1 MQHFIR
7 VSNLLVD
14 DESGKTKNRRIII
27 PLGETRNHTN
37 DDVSLC
43 FESFEAKRKVDP
55 DVTSPKHV
63 SNHHFTI
70 EEARAIAKAL
80 NDMADK
86 AEAFKQR
93 YSSYFL
99 PKQI

>member
-27 PLGETRNHTN
+27 PLGETENHTYD

-55 DVTSPKHV
+55 DVTAPKYV

-80 NDMADK
+80 NDMANR
-86 AEAFKQR
+86 AEAFRKRFQ
-93 YSSYFL
+93 
-99 PKQI
+99 PKQF